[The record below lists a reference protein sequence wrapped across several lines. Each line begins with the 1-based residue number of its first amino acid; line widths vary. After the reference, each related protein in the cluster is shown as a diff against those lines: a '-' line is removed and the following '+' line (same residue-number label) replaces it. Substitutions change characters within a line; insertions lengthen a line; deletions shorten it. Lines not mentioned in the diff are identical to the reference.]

1 MPIRCPQ
8 CGYENLDDANFCEQC
23 GAKLAAAPVAAPLAA
38 PVVPPT
44 PVPAAPTLGYRLT
57 FKNNVIECYE
67 ASRVFGREDFARYL
81 SEDEYKYISR
91 QHFAITRVGSDFFIE
106 DLKSANG
113 TKLNGKEIK
122 GLGKQPLKPG
132 DVIRVAD
139 TIDIQFSLA

>member
-1 MPIRCPQ
+1 MGIKCPQ
-8 CGYENLDDANFCEQC
+8 CGYDNLDDANFCEQC
-23 GAKLAAAPVAAPLAA
+23 GAKLVRAAAAPPA
-38 PVVPPT
+38 
-44 PVPAAPTLGYRLT
+44 PVPAVPAPAVPTLAYRLT
-57 FKNNVIECYE
+57 FKNNVIECNE

-81 SEDEYKYISR
+81 PEEEYKFISR

-122 GLGKQPLKPG
+122 GLGKQPIKPG

-139 TIDIQFSLA
+139 TVDVQFSLA